1 MAGVSA
7 DRDSDHHD
15 DSCVVTRLS
24 LRLVTVTQPEAASEL
39 EATSS
44 LTLAYSAVVGPAS
57 GPGPGGAGA
66 D

>member
-44 LTLAYSAVVGPAS
+44 LRLAYSAVVGPAP